1 MLWLN
6 YMFINFGKWQ
16 ESKSSL
22 YYNFFLVRNIMNGIY
37 EMLGLL
43 RTYLKPN
50 NLKVSVFEGFLFQKL
65 LQKL

>member
-1 MLWLN
+1 
-6 YMFINFGKWQ
+6 MFINFGKWQ